1 MPGRSD
7 NATVTQGNDSM
18 NPTVELQ
25 DGTGVPAGP
34 VVRRTRATKLEENRA
49 ALIKAACRVIGE
61 EGYAKASVVK
71 ITMQAGLGQG
81 TFYTYFE
88 SRQELFDILLPEV
101 GAEMLEFVRSRVS
114 RGQSLVEVEEGSYR
128 AFVDYVTA
136 NPWYGRILFEAETL
150 APQAARV
157 NAHRVVTQHIT
168 RLSLAWENGEL
179 PDYALED
186 IPSLSSVLLA
196 LRRHFVRTRMESYQ
210 PHLPAEALVEVS
222 TKAIRR
228 ILQPSGFN
236 AGSVPAQHR

>member
-1 MPGRSD
+1 MSQSAQALDEANVQPGS
-7 NATVTQGNDSM
+7 
-18 NPTVELQ
+18 
-25 DGTGVPAGP
+25 GP
-34 VVRRTRATKLEENRA
+34 RRTRAAQLESNRA
-49 ALIKAACRVIGE
+49 ALIKAACQVIGD

-114 RGQSLVEVEEGSYR
+114 LSQTLVEIEEGSYR

-168 RLSLAWENGEL
+168 RLTHAWENGEL
-179 PDYALED
+179 PDYTREE
-186 IPSLSSVLLA
+186 IPSLSSALLA

-210 PHLPAEALVEVS
+210 PALPAGPLVEVCA
-222 TKAIRR
+222 KAIRR
-228 ILQPSGFN
+228 MLQPSTR
-236 AGSVPAQHR
+236 P